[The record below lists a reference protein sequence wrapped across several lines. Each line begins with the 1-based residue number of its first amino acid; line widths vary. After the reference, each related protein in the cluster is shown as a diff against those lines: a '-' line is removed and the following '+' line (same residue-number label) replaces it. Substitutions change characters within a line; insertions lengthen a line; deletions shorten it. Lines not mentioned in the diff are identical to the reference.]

1 MSDALGAMR
10 HRVTLQKPTRVAD
23 EIGGAATA
31 WSDEGEVWAV
41 IEALGGA
48 DAPAFDAQRAVS
60 SFRVTIHRRD
70 DVRAGWRV
78 SWGTRRLRVVSAPN
92 DATPRLSL
100 ICEEEFV

>member
-23 EIGGAATA
+23 EIGGAAIA
-31 WSDEGEVWAV
+31 WSNEGVVWAS
-41 IEALGGA
+41 IEALSGA

-70 DVRAGWRV
+70 DVRVGWRLIL
-78 SWGTRRLRVVSAPN
+78 GERRLRVTGAADDGAPK
-92 DATPRLSL
+92 LSL
-100 ICEEEFV
+100 VCEEELL